1 MKDPV
6 LLKGNHFGLT
16 IVLDP
21 KLDFDTLLEA
31 IGDKFESANGFFNS
45 EKQIAIRIE
54 GRTLTTKQVEQMIDM
69 ISKKSSLMIAYVME
83 EDKVVETTFKEVVER
98 SIRLTEE
105 KNRIHPKDGGVGFG
119 QFYKGTL
126 RSGQSLES
134 DASVV
139 VVGDVNPGAM
149 VTAKGNVVIL
159 GCAKGNIYAG
169 IDGDENAFIAALDMQ
184 PMQVRIGSLIAR
196 SSDDEDHKRKKRKIK
211 FGRQSKD
218 SNQMA
223 EAQIA
228 FVEDGNIYI
237 EPISKAL
244 LNEITVL

>member
-6 LLKGNHFGLT
+6 LLKGNNFGLT

-21 KLDFDTLLEA
+21 ELDFKTLLKA
-31 IGDKFESANGFFNS
+31 IGDKFEQAKDFFNNK
-45 EKQIAIRIE
+45 KQIAVKIE
-54 GRTLTTKQVEQMIDM
+54 GRSLTTKQVEAVIGI
-69 ISKKSSLMIAYVME
+69 ISEKSSLTIAYVME
-83 EDKVVETTFKEVVER
+83 EDKVIETTFKEVVER
-98 SIRLTEE
+98 SLRLKEE
-105 KNRIHPKDGGVGFG
+105 KNQISPKDGGVGFG

-169 IDGDENAFIAALDMQ
+169 TGGDEHAFIAALDMQ
-184 PMQVRIGSLIAR
+184 PMQVRIGNLIAR
-196 SSDDEDHKRKKRKIK
+196 SSDGEDRSKKRKLK
-211 FGRQSKD
+211 FGRQSK
-218 SNQMA
+218 SLNQPA

-244 LNEITVL
+244 LNEITV

>member
-21 KLDFDTLLEA
+21 DMEFQTLKQV
-31 IGDKFESANGFFNS
+31 IGDKFSQAKDFFNS
-45 EKQIAIRIE
+45 ERQIAVKFE
-54 GRTLTTKQVEQMIDM
+54 GRKLTTSQIEEVIGV
-69 ISKKSSLMIAYVME
+69 ISENSTLDIAYVME
-83 EDKVVETTFKEVVER
+83 DDKFVDVSFQKAADRLIHLKQKEENLNTC
-98 SIRLTEE
+98 S
-105 KNRIHPKDGGVGFG
+105 G

-139 VVGDVNPGAM
+139 VVGDVNPGATVM
-149 VTAKGNVVIL
+149 AKGNVVIL
-159 GCAKGNIYAG
+159 GCAKGYIYAG
-169 IDGDENAFIAALDMQ
+169 TDGDNRAFIAALDMQ
-184 PMQVRIGSLIAR
+184 PMQVRIGNLIAR
-196 SSDDEDHKRKKRKIK
+196 CSDEEKEKKRRK
-211 FGRQSKD
+211 FRRSKHED
-218 SNQMA
+218 LSM

-244 LNEITVL
+244 LNEITV

>member
-1 MKDPV
+1 MRDPV
-6 LLKGNHFGLT
+6 LLKGSHFGLT

-21 KLDFDTLLEA
+21 DMEFQALKQA
-31 IGDKFESANGFFNS
+31 VGDKFRQAKDFFNS
-45 EKQIAIRIE
+45 EKQIAVKME
-54 GRTLTTKQVEQMIDM
+54 GRELSTPQMEEIVDV
-69 ISKKSSLMIAYVME
+69 ISENSSLSIAYIIEDDKFVDVSFQEAANRFIQLKQKEKE
-83 EDKVVETTFKEVVER
+83 ENLNVC
-98 SIRLTEE
+98 S
-105 KNRIHPKDGGVGFG
+105 G

-139 VVGDVNPGAM
+139 VIGDVNPGAT

-159 GCAKGNIYAG
+159 GCAKGYIYAG
-169 IDGDENAFIAALDMQ
+169 TDGDDRAFIAALDMQ
-184 PMQVRIGSLIAR
+184 PMQVRIGNLIAR
-196 SSDDEDHKRKKRKIK
+196 CSDEEKEKKKKKFRKAKHEE
-211 FGRQSKD
+211 QS
-218 SNQMA
+218 M

-244 LNEITVL
+244 LSEITV